1 MDIISFMILLILFIF
16 IFALLGMEFFAQR
29 VRFDEDTGLVVPYK
43 ELQERYNT
51 DPYSLVA
58 LRNNFDSISRALTSV
73 FVIAMEDDWQ
83 WQIVNHVIPFDRK
96 YSLFIIF
103 WFILCICIISQTL
116 LSLFTAIIIEKF
128 DTSEEH

>member
-96 YSLFIIF
+96 YSLPIIIG
-103 WFILCICIISQTL
+103 FILCVCIISLTL

-128 DTSEEH
+128 DT

>member
-96 YSLFIIF
+96 
-103 WFILCICIISQTL
+103 
-116 LSLFTAIIIEKF
+116 
-128 DTSEEH
+128 